1 MNGPTQGQ
9 DRYTTTTDDSSPAS
23 LQSELDLL
31 DTINATNV
39 VLEGFTTGYHNDL
52 EAVRICGRALLRKAH
67 HAQVAHINRRDGA
80 A

>member
-9 DRYTTTTDDSSPAS
+9 DRYTTTTNDSSPAS

-39 VLEGFTTGYHNDL
+39 VLEGFTKGYHNDV
-52 EAVRICGRALLRKAH
+52 EAVRICGRAVRRKAH
-67 HAQVAHINRRDGA
+67 HALVARINRGDA
-80 A
+80 